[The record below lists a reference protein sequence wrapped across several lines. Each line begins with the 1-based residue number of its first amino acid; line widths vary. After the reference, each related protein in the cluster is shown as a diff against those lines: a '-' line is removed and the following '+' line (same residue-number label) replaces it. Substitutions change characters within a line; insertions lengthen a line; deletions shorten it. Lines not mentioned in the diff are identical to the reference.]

1 MSTYKLHY
9 FHYRG
14 LAEVSRLIFVA
25 AGQNYEDVRYE
36 SNEWPSH
43 EAQMPLGQVPVL
55 EYKGTQLPQSMSI
68 ARFLAKQL
76 QLAGKD
82 NFEQAKVDA
91 VIDTILDLFRAF
103 VPSLSIEDETKKQ
116 EARKKFFDE
125 DMPKHLQNL
134 EVLAKLYGNGGPYFV
149 NNQLTWA
156 DLLFHTFGETFL
168 NFNPDCLNNHTW
180 LQQNRA
186 QVEKNPN
193 IAKYLK
199 NRPKTQL

>member
-9 FHYRG
+9 FNYRG
-14 LAEVSRLIFVA
+14 LAEVSRLIFIA
-25 AGQNYEDVRYE
+25 AGQNYEDIRYE
-36 SNEWPSH
+36 SGEWPSH
-43 EAQMPLGQVPVL
+43 KSQMPLGQVPVL
-55 EYKGTQLPQSMSI
+55 EYQGTQLPQSMSI

-91 VIDTILDLFRAF
+91 VVDTILDLFRAF
-103 VPSLSIEDETKKQ
+103 VPSLLIEDETKKQ
-116 EARKKFFDE
+116 ESRKKFFDE
-125 DMPKHLQNL
+125 DMPKYLHNL
-134 EVLAKLYGNGGPYFV
+134 EVLAKLYGNDGPYFV

-156 DLLFHTFGETFL
+156 DLLFHTLGETFL
-168 NFNPDCLNNHTW
+168 NFNPACLNNHTW

-186 QVEKNPN
+186 EVEKNPN

-199 NRPKTQL
+199 NRAKTQL